1 MFKNTRLSKN
11 PLHYAYAVLWIV
23 LFGSIAYY
31 IYSGAAF
38 KPDNGKIHLVAILI
52 AWMVE
57 YLGLKMTSLLFLIY
71 GIYRA
76 MTTVF
81 DKTDLSTDN

>member
-1 MFKNTRLSKN
+1 MFKNKKLSKN
-11 PLHYAYAVLWIV
+11 PLHYVYAILWIM

-38 KPDNGKIHLVAILI
+38 KPENGKIHLVAILI
-52 AWMVE
+52 AWVVE
-57 YLGLKMTSLLFLIY
+57 YLGLTITSLLFLLY

-76 MTTVF
+76 MTTVLE
-81 DKTDLSTDN
+81 DAKNSPES

>member
-1 MFKNTRLSKN
+1 MFKNRRLSKN
-11 PLHYAYAVLWIV
+11 PIHYVYAVLWIV

-52 AWMVE
+52 AWVVE
-57 YLGLKMTSLLFLIY
+57 YLGLTMTSLLFLIY

-81 DKTDLSTDN
+81 DKTDVSTDN

>member
-1 MFKNTRLSKN
+1 MFKNRRLSKN
-11 PLHYAYAVLWIV
+11 PLHYIYAVLWIV

-52 AWMVE
+52 AWLVE
-57 YLGLKMTSLLFLIY
+57 YLGLTLTSLLFLIY

-76 MTTVF
+76 MITVF
-81 DKTDLSTDN
+81 DKENTPTSD